1 MMNDWSKV
9 KRLII
14 LYVSVVTFSAA
25 VVPLYPVDRN
35 EAMSLANYALA
46 LIRVNDVDGLLEIM
60 DQDLKKDYLPFT
72 PEKRDNFLAQVQK
85 EAEWIGEVL
94 NVSEIRACTTPSG
107 KKGIAAK
114 IRKKKKEV
122 FVLMISEKD
131 GVYYYESIHALDVKS
146 YKKLTLIK
154 KAE

>member
-1 MMNDWSKV
+1 MNNWSKA

-14 LYVSVVTFSAA
+14 SYVLVVTFCATS
-25 VVPLYPVDRN
+25 VPLYPVDRGD
-35 EAMSLANYALA
+35 AMSLANYALA

-60 DQDLKKDYLPFT
+60 DDDLKKDYLPFS

-85 EAEWIGEVL
+85 EAEWVGEVL
-94 NVSEIRACTTPSG
+94 KISEIRECTTPSG

-131 GVYYYESIHALDVKS
+131 GIYYYESIHALDVKT
-146 YKKLTLIK
+146 YKSLTLIK